1 MSELVFEV
9 TQEEDGGFC
18 AECLSENIFTQGD
31 TWGTLRQNV
40 QEAVRAYY
48 FDQAQAP
55 TRIRLH
61 LVRDELLAVP

>member
-1 MSELVFEV
+1 MSELVFEM

-31 TWGTLRQNV
+31 TWEAVRKNV

-48 FDQAQAP
+48 FDQPQRP
-55 TRIRLH
+55 QRIRLH
-61 LVRDELLAVP
+61 LVRDELLAGA